1 MHHVITVDNVK
12 CGGCVNTIEN
22 ALREADGVQTVKV
35 EQATGAVQVETDDSV
50 PREVLAGILTALGY
64 PEKNPA

>member
-12 CGGCVNTIEN
+12 CGGCVNTIET